1 MNEESICFIETLFRM
16 IKTNEANKLKVK
28 YTYSNMFG
36 KATKRVLNDKNKEV
50 AKNSL

>member
-1 MNEESICFIETLFRM
+1 MNEESICFIEILFRM

-36 KATKRVLNDKNKEV
+36 KATKRVLNDKNKEEFLI
-50 AKNSL
+50 SW